1 MTENQNDIN
10 IDNNLKIICES
21 ENPYKF
27 ILSHFID
34 AKGNRLD
41 LKSNHERFAEL
52 MEREGLIR
60 GTNGFCSIERFGLKV
75 FNSGG
80 WLEYLSNQEK
90 QETEFELKK
99 QEKELLDTE
108 IKLLQKNKLKYEE
121 TIREQ
126 NDRIRNLTEKLKWVS
141 LIQKYWW
148 VIVTCIGAGW
158 SLGEL
163 LHKLGW
169 T

>member
-1 MTENQNDIN
+1 MTEHQNDIN
-10 IDNNLKIICES
+10 IDVNLKILCES
-21 ENPYKF
+21 DNPYEF
-27 ILSHFID
+27 
-34 AKGNRLD
+34 D
-41 LKSNHERFAEL
+41 LKNFVDEKGRQIHLRHRYQEFASL

-60 GTNGFCSIERFGLKV
+60 TSVHRCSVEKFGLKV

-90 QETEFELKK
+90 QETELELKI
-99 QEKELLDTE
+99 QEKEILDTE

-148 VIVTCIGAGW
+148 VIVTCIGVGW

-163 LHKLGW
+163 LDKLGW